1 MNYKEKTIRIFNKYY
16 SSFLKDLKEVDEDI
30 RKQVKASYKVIDKS
44 SSEYCDFFIENIMVD
59 FDQLKKKNL
68 EDSKDRLI
76 AKGITLGD
84 VLGSDSNKGI
94 ILSYVYILLLF
105 AYMYKLEDED
115 GLFNQVI
122 RMVGYIQGGQ
132 LEDYDKEKDDLIDDD
147 IKEILEVIKEYGD
160 VGKVDIQKEREA
172 LDPMSVLE
180 NLNNSKIASLAKEIS
195 KDIDLSA
202 INTDKPEEMIKNIFD
217 FSGNN
222 NVLGNIIQK
231 VSSTLNNKI
240 TSGEIK
246 HDELIGEAMS
256 MMNMFAGGNNPMAG
270 NPLFNQMMKSMKTG
284 KAGLKQD
291 VIKKGDTR
299 ERLRKKLEM
308 RNKNVE

>member
-1 MNYKEKTIRIFNKYY
+1 
-16 SSFLKDLKEVDEDI
+16 
-30 RKQVKASYKVIDKS
+30 
-44 SSEYCDFFIENIMVD
+44 
-59 FDQLKKKNL
+59 
-68 EDSKDRLI
+68 LI

-84 VLGSDSNKGI
+84 VLGKEGVDINNGI
-94 ILSYVYILLLF
+94 VLSYIYILLLF

-132 LEDYDKEKDDLIDDD
+132 LEDYAKEKDDLIDDD
-147 IKEILEVIKEYGD
+147 IKEVLDVIKEYGD

-202 INTDKPEEMIKNIFD
+202 INTDKPDEMIKNIFD

-246 HDELIGEAMS
+246 HDELISEAMS
-256 MMNMFAGGNNPMAG
+256 MMNMFGGGSNPMAG
-270 NPLFNQMMKSMKTG
+270 NPLFNQMMKSMKSG